1 MKWIDSNHLPL
12 DSTTVSLELTRE
24 IEDEGT
30 GEVTEEQLITVQ
42 GTFHPRDDSAG
53 LGPHIE
59 VTAAHRFDKAATWLE
74 VELEDWEVDSLVGLL
89 QEKMRTESDRD
100 I

>member
-42 GTFHPRDDSAG
+42 GTFYPRDGSAG

-74 VELEDWEVDSLVGLL
+74 VELEDWEADSLINLL
-89 QEKMRTESDRD
+89 QERIRTESDRD

>member
-30 GEVTEEQLITVQ
+30 GEVVAEHTIDVV
-42 GTFHPRDDSAG
+42 GRFIPADNSVG
-53 LGPHIE
+53 LGAFIE
-59 VTAAHRFDKAATWLE
+59 VISAHRQDKDCRVE

>member
-42 GTFHPRDDSAG
+42 GTFYPSDDSVG
-53 LGPHIE
+53 LGAHIE
-59 VTAAHRFDKAATWLE
+59 VRSAHRKDGDVRVP
-74 VELEDWEVDSLVGLL
+74 VELDDWEVDSLVDLL
-89 QEKMRTESDRD
+89 QEQMRTESDRD